1 MLYYFTYTYFF
12 FIRLIF
18 LLLNEKNLR
27 KTDNEMRGLVKLKQ
41 RHLEILGYKVIWIK
55 KSIWNSMFMTE
66 PQAKLS
72 YLENLIWPNPK
83 KIS

>member
-1 MLYYFTYTYFF
+1 
-12 FIRLIF
+12 
-18 LLLNEKNLR
+18 
-27 KTDNEMRGLVKLKQ
+27 MRGLVRLKQ

-72 YLENLIWPNPK
+72 YLKNLIWPNPK